1 MNKKINLAVAGAALA
16 LGASAANAGIV
27 IPAGDWTLDVNGN
40 VNAFM
45 NFNDADAVEGTMG
58 AAQGSIANSSDALG
72 EQDSQGINTGLLPSW
87 LGFTGT
93 TRQNNTDVSFTI
105 SFQPNASDNSAAGD
119 NKTPLNRQSYL
130 SFGDKSWGSIKLGK
144 DIGIFASGAIL
155 NDMTLLGVGSGANG
169 RSGGATTLGG
179 IGTGY
184 VYAAWKG
191 QATYTTPNMG
201 GFQAKVGLMNPNNIP
216 DANTASTTRT
226 YETTTTNTA
235 ATATTNTYT
244 VSTTTS
250 VITGSYSAGS
260 AASISIT
267 VVSGLIVVTAAT
279 SVTTSTSTTVATDT
293 VTGAGNAAINQDRFG
308 VEAEASY
315 SWTGDVAGKVWV
327 SGASYD
333 VTRVQAGTAATS
345 QSYDIEAFDIGAS
358 ISAGN
363 FGLVGYYYDGEG
375 LGTTLFGNLGVDSSG
390 NERDSDGGYVQAT
403 YVIPTGTKL
412 GLAYGVSNLD
422 TASGETNATLVEENE
437 RWTVGAYHPL
447 TKHLN
452 LVAEYNSTESTGQVS
467 SNKAEND
474 SLSLGAILF
483 F

>member
-16 LGASAANAGIV
+16 LGATAVNAGIV

-40 VNAFM
+40 VNAFL
-45 NFNDADAVEGTMG
+45 NFSDADKVQGTNPTG
-58 AAQGSIANSSDALG
+58 GIAKVQDGLSES
-72 EQDSQGINTGLLPSW
+72 DSQGINTGLLPAW

-105 SFQPNASDNSAAGD
+105 SFQPNVSDNTSAYHGD
-119 NKTPLNRQSYL
+119 SKTPLNRQSYL

-155 NDMTLLGVGSGANG
+155 NDMTLLGVGSGATG
-169 RSGGATTLGG
+169 RSGASTTLGG

-201 GFQAKVGLMNPNNIP
+201 GFQAKIGLMNPNNIP
-216 DANTASTTRT
+216 DAGTAATTRT
-226 YETTTTNTA
+226 YTSISTFTGT
-235 ATATTNTYT
+235 TATITGSISDTTATSISTT
-244 VSTTTS
+244 VVSAGTIATTTS
-250 VITGSYSAGS
+250 LVD
-260 AASISIT
+260 
-267 VVSGLIVVTAAT
+267 
-279 SVTTSTSTTVATDT
+279 TT
-293 VTGAGNAAINQDRFG
+293 TGAANGAVNQDRFG
-308 VEAEASY
+308 IEAEASY
-315 SWTGDVAGKVWV
+315 SWAGDVAGKVWV

-333 VTRVQAGTAATS
+333 VTRIKALTAST
-345 QSYDIEAFDIGAS
+345 QQTYDITAFDVGAS
-358 ISAGN
+358 LSAGN
-363 FGLVGYYYDGEG
+363 FGLVGYWYDGEG
-375 LGTTLFGNLGVDSSG
+375 LGTTLFGNNGVTASAK
-390 NERDSDGGYVQAT
+390 ERDSDGGYVQAT

-412 GLAYGVSNLD
+412 GVAYGVSNLD
-422 TASGETNATLVEENE
+422 TASGETNATLVDENE

-452 LVAEYNSTESTGQVS
+452 LVAEYNATESTGQTS
-467 SNKAEND
+467 SNKAESD
-474 SLSLGAILF
+474 SFSLGAILF

>member
-1 MNKKINLAVAGAALA
+1 MNQKINLAVAGAALA

-45 NFNDADAVEGTMG
+45 NFNDADA
-58 AAQGSIANSSDALG
+58 AKGSTLTGNIANGQDGLG
-72 EQDSQGINTGLLPSW
+72 ESDSQGINTGLLPAW

-155 NDMTLLGVGSGANG
+155 NDMTLLGVGSAATG

-201 GFQAKVGLMNPNNIP
+201 GFQAKIGLMNPNNIP
-216 DANTASTTRT
+216 DASTNVTTRT
-226 YETTTTNTA
+226 YTTTSTFTGTTA
-235 ATATTNTYT
+235 ALTGSDSTSVTSLSVSATVVSAGTIA
-244 VSTTTS
+244 STTTS
-250 VITGSYSAGS
+250 
-260 AASISIT
+260 
-267 VVSGLIVVTAAT
+267 
-279 SVTTSTSTTVATDT
+279 TDT
-293 VTGAGNAAINQDRFG
+293 VTGAASSAVNQDRFG

-327 SGASYD
+327 SGASYE
-333 VTRVQAGTAATS
+333 VTRIQGSTASTK
-345 QSYDIEAFDIGAS
+345 QDYDITAYDIGATV
-358 ISAGN
+358 SAGN
-363 FGLVGYYYDGEG
+363 FGLTGYFYDGEG
-375 LGTTLFGNLGVDSSG
+375 LGTTLFGNLGVDGSG

-403 YVIPTGTKL
+403 YVIPTGTKI
-412 GLAYGVSNLD
+412 GVAYGVSNLD

-452 LVAEYNSTESTGQVS
+452 LVAEYNQTESSGQTS
-467 SNKAEND
+467 ANSMEND
-474 SLSLGAILF
+474 TLSLGAILF

>member
-16 LGASAANAGIV
+16 LGATAANAGIV

-40 VNAFM
+40 VNAFL
-45 NFNDADAVEGTMG
+45 NFNDADAVKGTNPTG
-58 AAQGSIANSSDALG
+58 GIAKVQDGLSES
-72 EQDSQGINTGLLPSW
+72 DSQGINTGLLPSW

-105 SFQPNASDNSAAGD
+105 SFQPNVSDNSGAAGD
-119 NKTPLNRQSYL
+119 AKTPLNRQSYL
-130 SFGDKSWGSIKLGK
+130 TFGDKSWGSIKLGK

-155 NDMTLLGVGSGANG
+155 NDMTLLGVGSGATG
-169 RSGGATTLGG
+169 RSGASTTLGG

-201 GFQAKVGLMNPNNIP
+201 GFQAKIGLMNPNNIP
-216 DANTASTTRT
+216 DAGTAATTRT
-226 YETTTTNTA
+226 YTSTSTFNTATATITGSTITTA
-235 ATATTNTYT
+235 ATSVSATVVSAGT
-244 VSTTTS
+244 VSTTT
-250 VITGSYSAGS
+250 VL
-260 AASISIT
+260 
-267 VVSGLIVVTAAT
+267 V
-279 SVTTSTSTTVATDT
+279 DT
-293 VTGAGNAAINQDRFG
+293 VTGAASGAVNQDRFG
-308 VEAEASY
+308 IEAEASY

-333 VTRVQAGTAATS
+333 VTRIKALTAST
-345 QSYDIEAFDIGAS
+345 QQTYDITAFDVGAS
-358 ISAGN
+358 LSAGN
-363 FGLVGYYYDGEG
+363 FGLVGYWYDGEG
-375 LGTTLFGNLGVDSSG
+375 LGTTLFGNNGVTTG
-390 NERDSDGGYVQAT
+390 AKERDSDGGYVQAT

-412 GLAYGVSNLD
+412 GVAYGVSNLD
-422 TASGETNATLVEENE
+422 TASGETNATLVDENE

-452 LVAEYNSTESTGQVS
+452 LVAEYNATESTGQS
-467 SNKAEND
+467 SANKAEQD
-474 SLSLGAILF
+474 TFSLGAILF

>member
-40 VNAFM
+40 VNAFL
-45 NFNDADAVEGTMG
+45 NFSDADKVQGTNPTG
-58 AAQGSIANSSDALG
+58 GIAKVQDGLSES
-72 EQDSQGINTGLLPSW
+72 DSQGINTGLLPSW

-105 SFQPNASDNSAAGD
+105 SFQPNVSDNSGAAGD
-119 NKTPLNRQSYL
+119 AKTPLNRQSYL

-155 NDMTLLGVGSGANG
+155 NDMTLLGVGSGATG
-169 RSGGATTLGG
+169 RSGASTTLGG

-201 GFQAKVGLMNPNNIP
+201 GFQAKIGLMNPNNIP
-216 DANTASTTRT
+216 DAGTAATTRT
-226 YETTTTNTA
+226 YTGTSTFTGTTA
-235 ATATTNTYT
+235 A
-244 VSTTTS
+244 VS
-250 VITGSYSAGS
+250 GS
-260 AASISIT
+260 AAADGTAVSISTT
-267 VVSGLIVVTAAT
+267 VVSAGTIVT
-279 SVTTSTSTTVATDT
+279 SVDLVDTT
-293 VTGAGNAAINQDRFG
+293 TGAASGAVNQDRFG
-308 VEAEASY
+308 IEAEASY

-333 VTRVQAGTAATS
+333 VTRIKALTSATK
-345 QSYDIEAFDIGAS
+345 QTYDITAFDVGAS
-358 ISAGN
+358 LSAGN
-363 FGLVGYYYDGEG
+363 FGLVGYWYDGEG
-375 LGTTLFGNLGVDSSG
+375 LGTTLFGNNGVTASAK
-390 NERDSDGGYVQAT
+390 ERDSDGGYVQAT

-412 GLAYGVSNLD
+412 GVAYGVSNLD
-422 TASGETNATLVEENE
+422 TASGETNATLVDENE

-452 LVAEYNSTESTGQVS
+452 LVAEYNSTESTGQTS
-467 SNKAEND
+467 SNKSEND
-474 SLSLGAILF
+474 SFSLGAILF

>member
-1 MNKKINLAVAGAALA
+1 MNKKINLAVASAALA

-40 VNAFM
+40 VNAFL
-45 NFNDADAVEGTMG
+45 NFNDADAVQGTNPTG
-58 AAQGSIANSSDALG
+58 AIAKVQDGLSES
-72 EQDSQGINTGLLPSW
+72 DSQGINTGLLPSW

-155 NDMTLLGVGSGANG
+155 NDMTLLGVGGAATG

-201 GFQAKVGLMNPNNIP
+201 GFQAKIGLMNPNQIP
-216 DANTASTTRT
+216 DASTNSTTRT
-226 YETTTTNTA
+226 YGTISTLTGT
-235 ATATTNTYT
+235 TATL
-244 VSTTTS
+244 
-250 VITGSYSAGS
+250 TGSLS
-260 AASISIT
+260 AAGIATSISTT
-267 VVSGLIVVTAAT
+267 VVSAGTIASAT
-279 SVTTSTSTTVATDT
+279 TDT
-293 VTGAGNAAINQDRFG
+293 DTTTGAANSAVNQDRFG

-327 SGASYD
+327 SGASYE
-333 VTRVQAGTAATS
+333 VTRQTAASTAAAPVE

-358 ISAGN
+358 LSAGN

-375 LGTTLFGNLGVDSSG
+375 LGTTLFGYLGVDANG

-412 GLAYGVSNLD
+412 GVAYGVSNLD
-422 TASGETNATLVEENE
+422 TASGETNATLVDENE

-452 LVAEYNSTESTGQVS
+452 LVAEYNASESQGQTS
-467 SNKAEND
+467 SNSTEND
-474 SLSLGAILF
+474 SISLGAILF

>member
-1 MNKKINLAVAGAALA
+1 MNKKINLAVASAALA
-16 LGASAANAGIV
+16 LGATAANAGIV

-45 NFNDADAVEGTMG
+45 NFNDADA
-58 AAQGSIANSSDALG
+58 AKGSTLTGNIANGQDGLG
-72 EQDSQGINTGLLPSW
+72 ESDSQGINTGLLPSW

-155 NDMTLLGVGSGANG
+155 NDMTLLGVGSAATG

-201 GFQAKVGLMNPNNIP
+201 GFQAKIGLMNPNNIP
-216 DANTASTTRT
+216 DASTAATTRT
-226 YETTTTNTA
+226 YTTTNATSNSTSTA
-235 ATATTNTYT
+235 
-244 VSTTTS
+244 
-250 VITGSYSAGS
+250 TGSYSTNS
-260 AASISIT
+260 LASISVTIVSVST
-267 VVSGLIVVTAAT
+267 V
-279 SVTTSTSTTVATDT
+279 TSTTTATDT
-293 VTGAGNAAINQDRFG
+293 VTGAASSAVNQDRFG
-308 VEAEASY
+308 IEAEASY

-333 VTRVQAGTAATS
+333 VTRIKGSTSAT
-345 QSYDIEAFDIGAS
+345 QQNYDITAFDVGAS

-375 LGTTLFGNLGVDSSG
+375 LGTTLFGSNGVTADAK
-390 NERDSDGGYVQAT
+390 ERDSDGGYVQAT

-422 TASGETNATLVEENE
+422 VASGETNATLVEENE

-452 LVAEYNSTESTGQVS
+452 LVAEYNSTESTGQTS
-467 SNKAEND
+467 SNAMEND
-474 SLSLGAILF
+474 SISLGAILF

>member
-45 NFNDADAVEGTMG
+45 NFNDADAAKGTAPTG
-58 AAQGSIANSSDALG
+58 AIANGQDALG
-72 EQDSQGINTGLLPSW
+72 ESDSQGINTGLLPSW

-105 SFQPNASDNSAAGD
+105 SFQPNASDNDGAHHGD
-119 NKTPLNRQSYL
+119 SKTPLNRQSYL

-216 DANTASTTRT
+216 DADNKTTTRS
-226 YETTTTNTA
+226 Y
-235 ATATTNTYT
+235 
-244 VSTTTS
+244 TTS
-250 VITGSYSAGS
+250 N
-260 AASISIT
+260 
-267 VVSGLIVVTAAT
+267 
-279 SVTTSTSTTVATDT
+279 VTTSTSTLAGSYCTAEIASLSVTITTISTVTSTTTHTDT
-293 VTGAGNAAINQDRFG
+293 VGGSDSGNINQDRFG
-308 VEAEASY
+308 IEAEASY

-333 VTRVQAGTAATS
+333 VTRIKGSTAST
-345 QSYDIEAFDIGAS
+345 QQNYDITAFDVGAS

-375 LGTTLFGNLGVDSSG
+375 LGTTLFGNLGVTAAG
-390 NERDSDGGYVQAT
+390 KERDSDGGYVQAT

-412 GLAYGVSNLD
+412 GVAYGVSNLD

-452 LVAEYNSTESTGQVS
+452 LVAEYNSTESSGQTS
-467 SNKAEND
+467 SNSTEND
-474 SLSLGAILF
+474 SMSLGAILF